1 MMMIK
6 KEVWCMEIDDMYD
19 KSWRQDYL
27 NNYSHSLPNKWKE
40 LLNEGAKSLSQ
51 SWILQALHYDWKRK
65 KGYKEPPEI
74 DCSSSYKEWEESIK
88 KHSI

>member
-27 NNYSHSLPNKWKE
+27 NNYSHSLPKKWKE

-65 KGYKEPPEI
+65 KGYKEPPE
-74 DCSSSYKEWEESIK
+74 
-88 KHSI
+88 

>member
-27 NNYSHSLPNKWKE
+27 NNYSHSLPKKWKE

-51 SWILQALHYDWKRK
+51 SWILQACLLYTSPSPRD
-65 KGYKEPPEI
+65 
-74 DCSSSYKEWEESIK
+74 S
-88 KHSI
+88 

>member
-1 MMMIK
+1 MKNLLITGGGGY
-6 KEVWCMEIDDMYD
+6 VGTN
-19 KSWRQDYL
+19 L
-27 NNYSHSLPNKWKE
+27 TKE